1 MGIGYVDSVVLYNRY
16 VDPASEKEYY
26 YGTQFDN
33 VRIEITQ
40 GANIQ
45 KSGIDSADTCKVK
58 IPNDGSLPKPYM
70 TPEIWQSEGEKNSC
84 FTINT
89 AGADFLVITKKTEL
103 GIDIEV
109 PDGLVDSDTYDGGF
123 FQYIKETYG
132 HAYKVT
138 TSNVYNVIPRFEVGG
153 K

>member
-16 VDPASEKEYY
+16 VDPDSEKEYY
-26 YGTQFDN
+26 YGTRFDD
-33 VRIEITQ
+33 VRIELTQ

-45 KSGIDSADTCKVK
+45 KSGVDSADTCKVK

-70 TPEIWQSEGEKNSC
+70 APEIWQSEGEKSSF
-84 FTINT
+84 FTINI
-89 AGADFLVITKKTEL
+89 AGTDFLVITKKTEL

-109 PDGLVDSDTYDGGF
+109 PDGLVDSDTYEGGF